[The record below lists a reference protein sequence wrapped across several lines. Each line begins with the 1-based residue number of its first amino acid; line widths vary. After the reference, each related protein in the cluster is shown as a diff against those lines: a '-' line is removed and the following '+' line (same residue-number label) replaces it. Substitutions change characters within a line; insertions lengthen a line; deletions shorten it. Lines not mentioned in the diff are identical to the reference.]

1 MIIDEAY
8 VDFAGKS
15 AISLIDRYDNLIV
28 TQTFSKSRSMAGMR
42 IGYAVSNPELIRCLN
57 DVKYSFNSYTMSCAA
72 ISCGAAA
79 LENTEYFKTNIS
91 KIVQTRENVKEQ
103 LRYLGFECTDSKA
116 NFLFVTHPRY
126 DALKLFEELK
136 EAGIYV
142 RHWNDPKIKDYLRI
156 TIGTDEEMKIFLDF
170 LKKKIGA

>member
-1 MIIDEAY
+1 
-8 VDFAGKS
+8 
-15 AISLIDRYDNLIV
+15 
-28 TQTFSKSRSMAGMR
+28 MR
-42 IGYAVSNPELIRCLN
+42 QSHVERQLWKIR
-57 DVKYSFNSYTMSCAA
+57 
-72 ISCGAAA
+72 
-79 LENTEYFKTNIS
+79 EYFKTNIS

-103 LRYLGFECTDSKA
+103 LRDLGFECTDSKA

-156 TIGTDEEMKIFLDF
+156 HNRHR
-170 LKKKIGA
+170 

>member
-1 MIIDEAY
+1 MY
-8 VDFAGKS
+8 RFKGK
-15 AISLIDRYDNLIV
+15 
-28 TQTFSKSRSMAGMR
+28 
-42 IGYAVSNPELIRCLN
+42 
-57 DVKYSFNSYTMSCAA
+57 
-72 ISCGAAA
+72 
-79 LENTEYFKTNIS
+79 
-91 KIVQTRENVKEQ
+91 
-103 LRYLGFECTDSKA
+103 
-116 NFLFVTHPRY
+116 FLFVTHPRY